1 MELLI
6 GKASIYSSRPRFVMS
21 NELCVLNWLL
31 VVYWTTRLRLIH
43 SQGWGYLLPLM
54 PSSKDHRRKRQVAL
68 RLLQPSAIERY
79 NPVLTKEIHKMLFYT
94 LNNPEKFE
102 TCIRQYVFVFHQLG
116 SPYN

>member
-1 MELLI
+1 M
-6 GKASIYSSRPRFVMS
+6 RT
-21 NELCVLNWLL
+21 L
-31 VVYWTTRLRLIH
+31 VVHWTTRLRLLH

-68 RLLQPSAIERY
+68 RLLQPSAIELY

-102 TCIRQYVFVFHQLG
+102 TCIRQYVLIFHQLG
-116 SPYN
+116 YPYG

>member
-31 VVYWTTRLRLIH
+31 VVYWTTHLRLIH

-102 TCIRQYVFVFHQLG
+102 TCIRQYVLVFHQLG